1 MPHHFLSEVMR
12 KFTLSILVT
21 LLWPVMAHAT
31 VIEFNGDGT
40 VTTYEARDYLAED
53 RRHRIHRA
61 VVFTPSSI
69 QLPDAFDEFIHAS
82 SERHGVSFSL
92 IKAVIYYESSYVQNI
107 VCIKGAQGLM
117 QVIPATA
124 KRFGVADS
132 FNPEQNIEG
141 GTKYLKFLLKKY
153 DGDRRL
159 ALAAYNA
166 GEGVV
171 DKYGGIPPYRETINY
186 VEKIEALLDGG
197 RGL

>member
-1 MPHHFLSEVMR
+1 MR
-12 KFTLSILVT
+12 KFILSILVT

-40 VTTYEARDYLAED
+40 VTTYEASDYLAEE
-53 RRHRIHRA
+53 RRHRMHRA

-69 QLPDAFDEFIHAS
+69 QLPDAFDEFIYES

-92 IKAVIYYESSYVQNI
+92 IKAVIYCESSYVQNI
-107 VCIKGAQGLM
+107 VSKKGAQGLM
-117 QVIPATA
+117 QLIPATA
-124 KRFGVADS
+124 KRFGVEDS

-166 GEGVV
+166 GEGAV

-186 VEKIEALLDGG
+186 VDKIEALLDRG

>member
-1 MPHHFLSEVMR
+1 MR
-12 KFTLSILVT
+12 KFILSILVT

-40 VTTYEARDYLAED
+40 VTTYEASDYLAEE
-53 RRHRIHRA
+53 RRHRMHRA

-69 QLPDAFDEFIHAS
+69 QLPDAFDEFIYES

-92 IKAVIYYESSYVQNI
+92 IKAVIYCESSYVQNI
-107 VCIKGAQGLM
+107 VSKKGAQGLM
-117 QVIPATA
+117 QLIPATA
-124 KRFGVADS
+124 KRFGVEDS

-166 GEGVV
+166 GEGAV

-186 VEKIEALLDGG
+186 VEKIEALLD
-197 RGL
+197 RGPGL